1 MRLSKNL
8 SLREATKSQTAERK
22 GIDNIPVG
30 DHLLNL
36 KRVSKLIFQP
46 CRDHFGPLCITSG
59 YRSPELNKAIGGSS
73 KSQHCKG
80 EALDIDGDLTGVSNS
95 DIFHYIWE
103 NLEFDQLISEFPNE
117 RDEPSW
123 VHVSYSEGN
132 NRREV
137 LVAKR
142 LNGRTRYF
150 LWSE

>member
-36 KRVSKLIFQP
+36 KRVSQLIFQP

-103 NLEFDQLISEFPNE
+103 NLEFDQMIWEFGN
-117 RDEPSW
+117 DIEPAW
-123 VHVSYSEGN
+123 VHVSYKEGA
-132 NRREV
+132 NRGEV
-137 LVAKR
+137 LRCINV
-142 LNGRTRYF
+142 NGRTKYF
-150 LWSE
+150 LWD